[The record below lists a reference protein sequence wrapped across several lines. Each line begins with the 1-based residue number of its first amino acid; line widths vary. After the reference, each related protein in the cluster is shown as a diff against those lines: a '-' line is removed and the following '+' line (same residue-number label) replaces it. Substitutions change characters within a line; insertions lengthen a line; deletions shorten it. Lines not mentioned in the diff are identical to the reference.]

1 VVEEAKA
8 LFEYVLV
15 DSPAGIEHGFRISS
29 RFADRAVVV
38 TVPEVPSIRDVDRVV
53 GLLENYRVSVDG
65 VVVNR
70 LNQTL
75 VRQGNM
81 LSPQDILDLLE
92 IPLLGVVPEDTL
104 IVQAVNQGDP
114 LVYKYP
120 NSAVARAYTNIAHK
134 LLDPEYVPQETKKS
148 RGFWSLFGFLRG
160 EG

>member
-1 VVEEAKA
+1 
-8 LFEYVLV
+8 
-15 DSPAGIEHGFRISS
+15 
-29 RFADRAVVV
+29 VV

-92 IPLLGVVPEDTL
+92 IPLLGVVQRT
-104 IVQAVNQGDP
+104 
-114 LVYKYP
+114 
-120 NSAVARAYTNIAHK
+120 H
-134 LLDPEYVPQETKKS
+134 
-148 RGFWSLFGFLRG
+148 SLFKR
-160 EG
+160 

>member
-1 VVEEAKA
+1 
-8 LFEYVLV
+8 
-15 DSPAGIEHGFRISS
+15 
-29 RFADRAVVV
+29 VV

-92 IPLLGVVPEDTL
+92 IPLLVWFQRT
-104 IVQAVNQGDP
+104 
-114 LVYKYP
+114 
-120 NSAVARAYTNIAHK
+120 H
-134 LLDPEYVPQETKKS
+134 
-148 RGFWSLFGFLRG
+148 SLFKR
-160 EG
+160 